1 MSESRVESRE
11 VAQAE
16 HARLAELIRYHD
28 KRYYQQD
35 DPEISDAEYD
45 ALRRALEALEAQYP
59 ELTTPDSPTQT
70 VGAAPAE
77 GFKKIKH
84 AVPMLSLANAFSEE
98 DVRDFVEGIRKF
110 LKLDSDEPV
119 RLAVEL
125 KIDGLSFSAR
135 YEKGQLVYAATRGDG
150 EVGED
155 ITENIRQLKDF
166 PQQLIGSDWPD
177 VLEVRGEVYMDRKN
191 FALLN
196 EAQLKNGGKLY
207 ANPRN
212 AAAGSLRQLDP
223 SVTANRNLHYSVYG
237 WGEISEGYDTGNSHL
252 DFLGRLSRGGKGFVI
267 EAWDILDSLDGV
279 MKKYQETMELRE
291 QLKLELEID
300 GLVYKVDRLDWQE
313 RLGKVARTPRWAIA
327 HKFPAEQAI
336 TRIEA
341 IEIQVGRTGTL
352 TPVARLSPITVGG
365 VVVSNATLHN
375 ADEIARKDI
384 RVGDAVTIQR
394 AGDVIPQVVKVELAQ
409 RPADAVP
416 YVFPDACPVCG
427 SAAVREEG
435 EAATRCT
442 GGLICAAQAVERLKH
457 FVSRSA
463 FDIEGLGAKQIEV
476 FYAEGLISNPADIF
490 TLAARDAQ
498 SLQPLKHK
506 KGWGEQSAHKLFAA
520 IENARR
526 VTLPRLIFALG
537 IRHVGMENAKLLAKH
552 YPTFTQWQDAMMAAQ
567 DVTSEAYA
575 ELLSIDGVGAVM
587 AGAVTQFFAEPHNCE
602 LLDALLP
609 HLHVQA
615 MKMVQSDSPVSGKTV
630 VFTGTLTRMSR
641 EEAKASAERM
651 GAKVAGSVSAKTD
664 FVVAGE
670 AAGSKLK
677 KAQELGVMVLS
688 EDAWIA
694 MVAGG

>member
-1 MSESRVESRE
+1 M
-11 VAQAE
+11 AQAE